1 VPDQP
6 EIPGFSVERLLGRGA
21 YGRVYLARETTGLN
35 RLVALKVFSEEAK
48 PAFEKELAVLKR
60 VEELRRQ
67 GRHPGIVQ
75 AFGSGEHGGRGW
87 IALEYLEAGSLS
99 DRVERGGPLRW
110 SEALEHVIGAT
121 EAVLVLHEA
130 GLFHRDIK
138 PSNLLLG
145 SDGRV
150 RLGDFGLAR
159 DLDASLSAGGSPAFS
174 PPEVIAGQVAPAQRA
189 RVDLYGLGAT
199 LSFLIT
205 GEAARPGR
213 PDAFLLERHGAPR
226 PLVELILEVMAYEPE
241 ERPADARAL
250 LQALQGVGENSDRDR
265 PLPGTSEGGGNEEA
279 KTMTSQA
286 LAKNT
291 TPTRVQ
297 PQAGATRC
305 PFCHDECPPDAEVA
319 VCRTCLSRHHAECWS
334 EGGACASCSASE
346 FLDAPGE
353 AQELA
358 AVETQE
364 GSWLGTSKGDLG
376 LWALLVATSA
386 LVLGLVQ
393 GVTAFEEI
401 FAEVGVQVPFLTK
414 LVLLPAKHPLLVTMA
429 LVCWVAT
436 AALARKR
443 RKVFVITEAGEELRL
458 PLLATLAPGQYKNHR
473 VVRLYEVPAGHALNH
488 VPSLLETFDLGNA
501 DESKRLVE
509 FGRCF
514 HLQGER
520 F

>member
-1 VPDQP
+1 MPDQP

-21 YGRVYLARETTGLN
+21 YGRVYLARETTGLT

-48 PAFEKELAVLKR
+48 RDFEKELEVLKR
-60 VEELRRQ
+60 VEELRRE

-75 AFGSGEHGGRGW
+75 AFGSGEHQGRGW

-99 DRVERGGPLRW
+99 DRVEADGPFPW
-110 SEALEHVIGAT
+110 SEALAHVVGAT
-121 EAVLVLHEA
+121 EAVRVLHEA

-174 PPEVIAGQVAPAQRA
+174 PPEVIAAQVAPELRA
-189 RVDLYGLGAT
+189 RVDVYGLGAT

-213 PDAFLLERHGAPR
+213 PDAFLLARHGAPR
-226 PLVELILEVMAYEPE
+226 PLVELILEVMAYEPD

-250 LQALQGVGENSDRDR
+250 LQALQGVVENSDRDR
-265 PLPGTSEGGGNEEA
+265 PLPGTSEGGSNKEA
-279 KTMTSQA
+279 ETMTSQA
-286 LAKNT
+286 VVAKNT

-305 PFCHDECPPDAEVA
+305 PFCHDECTPDAEVA

-334 EGGACASCSASE
+334 EGGACASCSGSE
-346 FLDAPGE
+346 FLEASAVGQGQAQVEAP
-353 AQELA
+353 
-358 AVETQE
+358 E
-364 GSWLGTSKGDLG
+364 GNWLGTSKGDVG
-376 LWALLVATSA
+376 LWGLLVATSA

-393 GVTAFEEI
+393 GVSVFESMFDEL
-401 FAEVGVQVPFLTK
+401 GVQLPYLTQ
-414 LVLLPAKHPLLVTMA
+414 LVLLPAKHPLLVTMG
-429 LVCWVAT
+429 LVAWVAA
-436 AALARKR
+436 AALARKH
-443 RKVFVITEAGEELRL
+443 RKVFLSVVMGGVVVSLPVIVLGLLLPVLELQKAL
-458 PLLATLAPGQYKNHR
+458 GQ
-473 VVRLYEVPAGHALNH
+473 
-488 VPSLLETFDLGNA
+488 
-501 DESKRLVE
+501 
-509 FGRCF
+509 
-514 HLQGER
+514 
-520 F
+520 